1 MNAGTRLEYL
11 RHVLQGRGL
20 SGGLITS
27 PANIRYLTPQ
37 LKIPS
42 GHALLITSD
51 SLQVRAPAQ
60 TGKNSLSR
68 LVGMDRGPAGH
79 GRDHPDPADLS
90 AVLAA
95 MRRVKDDDEVAAI
108 TEAAACVD
116 RGLEAAQATMHPG
129 VTDAALVESARTA
142 ILKST
147 CAPVEF
153 AFNIGAG
160 RAGADPEATSSGV
173 VLAPGDA
180 VFIDLYPRVGAY
192 FADATRTFSTGVPQ
206 PHLDAITTALWAA
219 LDASAAL
226 LVPGARAADVD
237 RRCRRELEA
246 RGMAAD
252 YPHHTGH
259 GVGLEQQEPPWLT
272 PHSRDVL
279 MAGDVVALEPGVYS
293 EAMGARVEELYV
305 IRPDGPQL
313 ISHASRSLHRG
324 GGLGT

>member
-11 RHVLQGRGL
+11 RNVLKERGL
-20 SGGLITS
+20 SGGFITS

-37 LKIPS
+37 IEVPS
-42 GHALLITSD
+42 GQALLVTPD
-51 SLQVRAPAQ
+51 SLRVRAPAE
-60 TGKNSLSR
+60 TGTNLPSR
-68 LVGMDRGPAGH
+68 LVGTDRGPAGNS
-79 GRDHPDPADLS
+79 RDHPGPADLS

-95 MRRVKDDDEVAAI
+95 MRRVKDDDEVAQIA
-108 TEAAACVD
+108 EAAACVD
-116 RGLEAAQATMHPG
+116 RGLEAARATMHTG
-129 VTDAALVESARTA
+129 VTDTALVESARIA
-142 ILKST
+142 VLKNT

-192 FADATRTFSTGVPQ
+192 FADATRTFSTGDPP
-206 PHLDAITTALWAA
+206 PHLDTITTALWAA
-219 LDASAAL
+219 LDAAAAL
-226 LVPGARAADVD
+226 LRPGARAADID
-237 RRCRRELEA
+237 RRCRQELEA
-246 RGMAAD
+246 RGIAAD

-272 PHSRDVL
+272 PHSPDAL

-305 IRPDGPQL
+305 VRPDGPQL
-313 ISHASRSLHRG
+313 ISHASRSLHG
-324 GGLGT
+324 GGDRGT